1 MNKIY
6 NNLNVENLI
15 KTDSF
20 KKLTVKEKESLL
32 QNSQW
37 FNQFQ
42 ELQQQEI
49 LKGLKA
55 NLDISI
61 YAKEE
66 FDWKQMCQ
74 IRLGLKN
81 NLDVS
86 IYAKLEYNG
95 DKMEQIRLG
104 LEDNLDVSIYA
115 KKEFN
120 YLQMQ
125 EILTGLFT
133 KVDVSIYA
141 NPDLDYN
148 QMREIRNETY
158 KDYYD
163 EYVRKIMEENRKR
176 VKNNEQNTQ

>member
-66 FDWKQMCQ
+66 FDWKKMGQ

-86 IYAKLEYNG
+86 IYAKPEYSW
-95 DKMEQIRLG
+95 K
-104 LEDNLDVSIYA
+104 
-115 KKEFN
+115 
-120 YLQMQ
+120 QM
-125 EILTGLFT
+125 
-133 KVDVSIYA
+133 
-141 NPDLDYN
+141 
-148 QMREIRNETY
+148 NE
-158 KDYYD
+158 K
-163 EYVRKIMEENRKR
+163 RKILLKESTLK
-176 VKNNEQNTQ
+176 

>member
-1 MNKIY
+1 MEKIR
-6 NNLNVENLI
+6 E
-15 KTDSF
+15 
-20 KKLTVKEKESLL
+20 
-32 QNSQW
+32 
-37 FNQFQ
+37 
-42 ELQQQEI
+42 
-49 LKGLKA
+49 
-55 NLDISI
+55 
-61 YAKEE
+61 
-66 FDWKQMCQ
+66 
-74 IRLGLKN
+74 
-81 NLDVS
+81 
-86 IYAKLEYNG
+86 
-95 DKMEQIRLG
+95 G
-104 LEDNLDVSIYA
+104 LEANLDVSIYA

>member
-1 MNKIY
+1 MNLCYNKIKKTKHRKKNKMNKIH
-6 NNLNVENLI
+6 NNLTIENLI

-55 NLDISI
+55 NLD
-61 YAKEE
+61 
-66 FDWKQMCQ
+66 
-74 IRLGLKN
+74 
-81 NLDVS
+81 
-86 IYAKLEYNG
+86 
-95 DKMEQIRLG
+95 
-104 LEDNLDVSIYA
+104 VSIYA
-115 KKEFN
+115 KKEFD

-163 EYVRKIMEENRKR
+163 EYVRKIMEEKRKR
-176 VKNNEQNTQ
+176 AKNNEQNI

>member
-1 MNKIY
+1 MNKIH
-6 NNLNVENLI
+6 NNLTIENLI

-66 FDWKQMCQ
+66 FDWKQMWQ

-104 LEDNLDVSIYA
+104 LKKEIDVSIYA
-115 KKEFN
+115 KSEFN
-120 YLQMQ
+120 WGQMGQ
-125 EILTGLFT
+125 IREGLEANL
-133 KVDVSIYA
+133 DVSIYA

-163 EYVRKIMEENRKR
+163 EYVRKIMEEKRKR
-176 VKNNEQNTQ
+176 AKNNEQNI

>member
-1 MNKIY
+1 MNLCYNKIKKTKHRKKNKMNKIH
-6 NNLNVENLI
+6 NNLTIENLI

-66 FDWKQMCQ
+66 FDWKQMWQ

-104 LEDNLDVSIYA
+104 LEDNLDVSIYI
-115 KKEFN
+115 KQEFN
-120 YLQMQ
+120 AY
-125 EILTGLFT
+125 
-133 KVDVSIYA
+133 
-141 NPDLDYN
+141 

-163 EYVRKIMEENRKR
+163 EYVRKIMEEKRKR
-176 VKNNEQNTQ
+176 AKNNEQNI